1 MEQTNF
7 QQVKNTL
14 ILGAGDTGHIIAK
27 KIMKEQE
34 GTFKILGF
42 LDDAKEKQ
50 DVSLAGVSVIGTLA
64 DLQRL
69 IKLYDVKLVIVA
81 ITNMGR
87 VAFTR
92 IETICKLADVEL
104 RRIPCIEDLLLKNE
118 PLINLADIPTQSLL
132 NREPIQLND
141 AAIKQQ
147 LHQQTVLIT
156 GAGGS
161 IGSEMCRQLL
171 KYEPK
176 SLILLGHGE
185 NSIYLIEQELREKAG
200 NTTLIPIIADIKNR
214 EQMHEIVEEYAPNAI
229 YHAAAHKHVT
239 LMETNPHEAIS
250 NNVIGTRNI
259 SEAADRFGVQSFVMI
274 SSDKAVN
281 PTGVMGASKR
291 MCEMIIQEFAQKS
304 ATKFSAVR
312 FGNVLGSRGSVVP
325 MFKKQI
331 AKGGPVTVT
340 DPQMTRFFMT
350 IPEAASLVLQSG
362 VFSQGGEIFV
372 LDMGEEVK
380 ILDLAKNIIRLSG
393 YSLDDIEIKFT
404 GLRPGEK
411 LYEELLL
418 ENELEPQQIY
428 PKIYVGKTKFVS
440 FETLHRIL
448 ENNDQWTKEELR
460 KEMLALANSNQV
472 TQEKNNLKV

>member
-1 MEQTNF
+1 MEQINF
-7 QQVKNTL
+7 KQIKNTL

-27 KIMKEQE
+27 KIITEQE
-34 GTFKILGF
+34 KTFRLLGF
-42 LDDAKEKQ
+42 LDDSLEKQ
-50 DVSLAGVSVIGTLA
+50 DMSFAGVSVIGTLS
-64 DLQRL
+64 DLPKL
-69 IKLYDVKLVIVA
+69 LKLYDIKLVIVA
-81 ITNMGR
+81 ITSMDK
-87 VAFTR
+87 VIFDK
-92 IETICKLADVEL
+92 IEVICKQTKIAL
-104 RRIPCIEDLLLKNE
+104 RRVPCLEDLLLKNE
-118 PLINLADIPTQSLL
+118 PLIDFADIPEQSLL
-132 NREPIQLND
+132 NREPVQLND
-141 AAIKQQ
+141 ADIKRQ

-161 IGSEMCRQLL
+161 IGSEICRQLL

-185 NSIYLIEQELREKAG
+185 NSIYLIEQELREIAG
-200 NTTLIPIIADIKNR
+200 NTTLVPIIADIKNR
-214 EQMHEIVEEYAPNAI
+214 QQMHEIVGEYAPNAI
-229 YHAAAHKHVT
+229 FHAAAHKHVT
-239 LMETNPHEAIS
+239 LMEANPHEAIS

-304 ATKFSAVR
+304 DTKFSAVR

-350 IPEAASLVLQSG
+350 IPEAASLVLQAG

-380 ILDLAKNIIRLSG
+380 ILDLAKNIIQLSG

-418 ENELEPQQIY
+418 ENELEPQQIF
-428 PKIYVGKTKFVS
+428 PKIYIGKTKFVS
-440 FETLHRIL
+440 FETLHTIL
-448 ENNDQWTKEELR
+448 ENGDSWTKAELR
-460 KEMLALANSNQV
+460 EEMLALANNKPV
-472 TQEKNNLKV
+472 TQEENLKV